1 MKARRLFLAS
11 GAVALCAAALIAIAG
26 PDSYGILAAALS
38 LPHAPSID
46 QAQIF
51 TAVALAVL
59 RTNHAD
65 LTTRIT
71 AKMAELVDGL
81 PEADVRRIE
90 GEHDALVREAEAL
103 QRDIVIAEAA
113 ERAGLVPPAPGSAP
127 AQTPAEA
134 VAAERTRAA
143 TIRDVATRAAMPADV
158 VQAALDSGET
168 VETFRTR
175 AFEALATRQA
185 ASPTSGIVVV
195 RDERDTF
202 RLGMRDAMVARLAR
216 ASGQRNVVIPE
227 HARAY
232 GEMGFAEMAAEAI
245 GHRGHIRTPA
255 AVIDVMNRAFHSTSD
270 FPGIFGDALNARLL
284 ARYQSAVP
292 TYRLFCAPYL
302 ATDFRAMPVV
312 RAGDFPTP
320 QRILETGAIPAGT
333 FSESKEQLTVYPY
346 GVTIGISRQ
355 MIVNDNLGAIDQ
367 MLGSYGD
374 TILGWENDIAFAV
387 LISNS
392 FTGPQ
397 LLTDTTVMFH
407 ANHGNE
413 TASGTAISI
422 ASAGAARAQMMKQ
435 ESLDGRKLNLMP
447 VTILTGPDRLTDAEQ
462 LTASINPALIA
473 SAQTDWMKRLR
484 PAGDANITGDHW
496 YTFADPAVAPC
507 FVYGMLQGFEGPRI
521 TIQEQF
527 TTQGIMAKLEHDF
540 GVNGVDFRG
549 ATHNEG
555 APPT

>member
-1 MKARRLFLAS
+1 MKARRLFLAF
-11 GAVALCAAALIAIAG
+11 GAVALCAAALIATAA
-26 PDSYGILAAALS
+26 PDSFGILAAALT
-38 LPHAPSID
+38 LPHVPSID

-51 TAVALAVL
+51 TAITLAVL

-81 PEADVRRIE
+81 PEDAVRRIE
-90 GEHDALVREAEAL
+90 GEHDALVREAEGL
-103 QRDIVIAEAA
+103 QRQIAEAETA
-113 ERAGLVPPAPGSAP
+113 ERARQAPQAP
-127 AQTPAEA
+127 AGTVTQTPAEA
-134 VAAERTRAA
+134 VAAERTRQA
-143 TIRDVATRAAMPADV
+143 TIRDIGTRAAMPAADV
-158 VQAALDSGET
+158 QTALDTEVS
-168 VETFRTR
+168 VEAFRTR
-175 AFEALATRQA
+175 AFDAMATRQNA
-185 ASPTSGIVVV
+185 APTSGIVIV
-195 RDERDTF
+195 RDETATR
-202 RLGMRDAMVARLAR
+202 RLAMSAAIEARLAR
-216 ASGQRNVVIPE
+216 ASGQRNVQIPE

-255 AVIDVMNRAFHSTSD
+255 QVIDVMGRAFHSTSD
-270 FPGIFGDALNARLL
+270 FPGIFSDALNARLL

-302 ATDFRAMPVV
+302 ATDFRAVPVV
-312 RAGDFPTP
+312 RAGDFPVP

-333 FSESKEQLTVYPY
+333 FAESKEQLVVYPY

-374 TILGWENDIAFAV
+374 TILGWENDIAFAE

-392 FTGPQ
+392 FTGPT
-397 LLTDTTVMFH
+397 LLTDSVVMFH
-407 ANHGNE
+407 TGHGNE
-413 TASGTAISI
+413 TASGTAISL
-422 ASAGAARAQMMKQ
+422 ASVGAARAQMMKQ
-435 ESLDGRKLNLMP
+435 TSLNGRKLNLQP
-447 VTILTGPDRLTDAEQ
+447 VTILTGPDRLTEAEQ
-462 LTASINPALIA
+462 LTASINPALVSA
-473 SAQTDWMKRLR
+473 AQTDWMKRLK
-484 PAGDANITGDHW
+484 PAGDANITSDHW
-496 YTFADPAVAPC
+496 YMFADPAVAPN

-549 ATHNEG
+549 GTHNEG